1 MTSKISQTTAFKKDL
16 KRQKKRGKD
25 LNKLQELVKLLIA
38 EELLEEKYRDHSLT
52 GNWADS
58 RDCHIAPDWLLI
70 YRIADSTLYLERTG
84 SHIDL
89 FK

>member
-1 MTSKISQTTAFKKDL
+1 MTSKVSQTTAFKKDL

-25 LNKLQELVKLLIA
+25 LNKLQELVKLLITA
-38 EELLEEKYRDHSLT
+38 EPLEEKYRDHSLT

-58 RDCHIAPDWLLI
+58 RDCHIEPNWLLI

-84 SHIDL
+84 SHSDL

>member
-1 MTSKISQTTAFKKDL
+1 MTSNISQTTAFKKDL

-58 RDCHIAPDWLLI
+58 RDCHIAPDWQLI

>member
-38 EELLEEKYRDHSLT
+38 EEPLEGKYRDHSLT

-58 RDCHIAPDWLLI
+58 RDCHIEPNWLLI

-84 SHIDL
+84 SHSDL

>member
-38 EELLEEKYRDHSLT
+38 EELLEGKYRDHSLT